1 MFSFSDYLIMPAIV
15 IAAVALNFIL
25 GEPRR
30 YHPLVGFGWIADKFE
45 ARFNPAI
52 DQDKSKQ
59 RLIGTCALALLL
71 TPFMLLAYRLA
82 QRSGWRSICGCD
94 T

>member
-1 MFSFSDYLIMPAIV
+1 MPAIV